1 MYVLSAQS
9 AFFWGKK
16 QIGKCLCILT
26 YTQILNTNHF
36 KEKIMLKRQVGFLG
50 VLFMAAAVYASDF
63 FPAKVGNKWEF
74 DYESFE
80 GHSAGGKTDSGIVTW
95 VISAIEQQGNT
106 KKISITQ
113 KRNLR
118 RSTYFMVGSS
128 SSYDSTFNPP
138 RELPAVVISFVD
150 SGNVLYRSHQL
161 SGRQSTEVLV
171 HDPKGAVPS
180 GICVHDTAITVCKSP
195 KTAKLVI
202 TGSCDLSQDFFGTEE
217 KHPIF
222 DFFFQCDGI
231 GPVEYHYDSHGT
243 SMMTGGHSWENW
255 TLRSLPA
262 SINRNPAK
270 KNNIVSGNRRQTI
283 LLVNESLRP
292 NFTAGSVYDLYGRTL
307 RYENRQGKSINADG
321 VYIRLPENKKNFNR

>member
-1 MYVLSAQS
+1 MHKRKIG
-9 AFFWGKK
+9 FF
-16 QIGKCLCILT
+16 
-26 YTQILNTNHF
+26 
-36 KEKIMLKRQVGFLG
+36 G
-50 VLFMAAAVYASDF
+50 VLFIMAAVHASDY
-63 FPAKVGNKWEF
+63 FPSKVGNKWEF
-74 DYESFE
+74 DYEFFE
-80 GHSAGGKTDSGIVTW
+80 GHSRGGKTDSGVVSW

-118 RSTYFMVGSS
+118 RSTYFMAGSS
-128 SSYDSTFNPP
+128 SNYDSTFNPP
-138 RELPAVVISFVD
+138 RELSAVVISFID

-202 TGSCDLSQDFFGTEE
+202 TGSCDLSQDLYGTEE

-243 SMMTGGHSWENW
+243 TMMTGGHSWENW
-255 TLRSLPA
+255 ALRSLPV
-262 SINRNPAK
+262 SIKKDLVAKNKFVSANRM
-270 KNNIVSGNRRQTI
+270 QTI
-283 LLVNESLRP
+283 LLVNKSTPL
-292 NFTAGSVYDLYGRTL
+292 NFTTGPIYDLYGRIL
-307 RYENRQGKSINADG
+307 RCESSLEKPVQADG
-321 VYIRLPENKKNFNR
+321 IYIHLPENERNLKR